1 MLCSLCSGSAYVGN
15 TYYHIAKIG
24 NNDDGSGSEGE
35 PYRQVYE
42 ESDDE
47 NVNQVR
53 LNQVYVKMKENQSES
68 FIPFNVKEK
77 HQKPTIAN
85 IALFAPEPTVFYAN

>member
-1 MLCSLCSGSAYVGN
+1 
-15 TYYHIAKIG
+15 
-24 NNDDGSGSEGE
+24 
-35 PYRQVYE
+35 
-42 ESDDE
+42 
-47 NVNQVR
+47 
-53 LNQVYVKMKENQSES
+53 MKENQSES

>member
-1 MLCSLCSGSAYVGN
+1 MIPSFYPKSEL
-15 TYYHIAKIG
+15 IAT
-24 NNDDGSGSEGE
+24 GSEDG
-35 PYRQVYE
+35 QVFVWNRKKLRRARY
-42 ESDDE
+42 SDDE